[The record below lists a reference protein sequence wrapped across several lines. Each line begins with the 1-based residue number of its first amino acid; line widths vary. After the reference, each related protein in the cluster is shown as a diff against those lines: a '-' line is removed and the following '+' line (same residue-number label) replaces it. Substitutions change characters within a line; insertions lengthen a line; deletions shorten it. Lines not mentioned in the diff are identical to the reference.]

1 MVEQPA
7 RAALIGSRWPHPEG
21 EWAMPPSASSA
32 SEPANVAAATVPMRS
47 ASDLSGVPKNRWV
60 EAMDVNREGYVSSP
74 NLKSP
79 CGGTHLNEMGTA
91 RIIRRS
97 VFRDRPLS

>member
-60 EAMDVNREGYVSSP
+60 EAMDVNRRVCQQPQSEITLRGDP
-74 NLKSP
+74 PQRNGDGEDHP
-79 CGGTHLNEMGTA
+79 TEC
-91 RIIRRS
+91 
-97 VFRDRPLS
+97 FP